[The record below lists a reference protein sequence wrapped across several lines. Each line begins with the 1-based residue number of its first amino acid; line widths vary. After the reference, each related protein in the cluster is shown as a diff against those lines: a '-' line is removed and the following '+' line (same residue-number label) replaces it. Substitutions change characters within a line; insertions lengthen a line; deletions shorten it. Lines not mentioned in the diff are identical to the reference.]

1 MYDNNRKL
9 YIAFFYKLLS
19 GDIFMEKNI
28 GDKDRAVRIITGA
41 VIFPS
46 AIIGTP
52 FNFAIPG
59 VTGTV
64 IGVVG
69 LWFLMTGSL
78 GTSPLY
84 GLLGIN
90 TSKKKAGTAGKS
102 VAVDKS
108 VKKPAA
114 RKKAPARKK
123 VSSKRKKK

>member
-1 MYDNNRKL
+1 
-9 YIAFFYKLLS
+9 
-19 GDIFMEKNI
+19 MEKNI
-28 GDKDRAVRIITGA
+28 GDKDRAVRIIVGA

-46 AIIGTP
+46 AIIGNP

-69 LWFLMTGSL
+69 LWFLMTGAL
-78 GTSPLY
+78 GSSPLY

-90 TSKKKAGTAGKS
+90 TSKKKTEAVRKS
-102 VAVDKS
+102 VAVSKS
-108 VKKPAA
+108 VKRPAA

-123 VSSKRKKK
+123 ASSKRKKK